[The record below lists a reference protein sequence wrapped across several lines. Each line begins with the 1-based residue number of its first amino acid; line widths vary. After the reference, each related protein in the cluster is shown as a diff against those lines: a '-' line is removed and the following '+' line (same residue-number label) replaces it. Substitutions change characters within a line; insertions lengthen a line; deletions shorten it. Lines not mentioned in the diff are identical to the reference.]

1 MMAQKD
7 APHLNLIVNVR
18 FVPFS
23 AFHLYLNISLD
34 MSPVQLLT
42 ELQGLSIENAYT
54 EVF

>member
-1 MMAQKD
+1 MRLLREPFLFVLSD
-7 APHLNLIVNVR
+7 R
-18 FVPFS
+18 YVPFS